1 MKRKIIKKILRSGI
15 ILTLTL
21 LNTILTINVSGTT
34 NLTLNEVLKQYNVQ
48 FGIKGSLIVIRNF
61 KYPAREKTFHTIIA
75 QDEKTRIELEIIKPM
90 LKEQALNYSD
100 SKYKIIKNLY
110 GPQIIPYSGTLT
122 TTTECPDDKKPKEAT
137 IEVMNRL
144 TKVLLANA
152 TDRYVLGVWEDDLIK
167 TKATFAMVYDKE
179 NKTIYQII
187 IFQPYK
193 SFNQNEVLDILKSLK
208 NIPES

>member
-1 MKRKIIKKILRSGI
+1 MRRIIIKKILRSCI
-15 ILTLTL
+15 ILTLVL
-21 LNTILTINVSGTT
+21 LNATLTT
-34 NLTLNEVLKQYNVQ
+34 NIFGISLTLNEVLKQYNVQ
-48 FGIKGSLIVIRNF
+48 FDTKGSLTVIRNF
-61 KYPAREKTFHTIIA
+61 KYPAKEKIFHTIIA
-75 QDEKTRIELEIIKPM
+75 QGKNNRIEIEIIKPM

-122 TTTECPDDKKPKEAT
+122 TTTECPEDKKPTETT
-137 IEVMNRL
+137 IEVMGEPIR
-144 TKVLLANA
+144 VLLANA

-167 TKATFAMVYDKE
+167 TKAAFAMVYDKE

-193 SFNQNEVLDILKSLK
+193 SFNQDEVLDILKSLK